1 MLTEGP
7 AVDNIVCCST
17 DEAHIQDALLASCG
31 QLDAS
36 WYQVAWY
43 IRDVF
48 NLVAMGLWCLASL

>member
-1 MLTEGP
+1 
-7 AVDNIVCCST
+7 VDNIVCCST

-36 WYQVAWY
+36 WYQVAWN